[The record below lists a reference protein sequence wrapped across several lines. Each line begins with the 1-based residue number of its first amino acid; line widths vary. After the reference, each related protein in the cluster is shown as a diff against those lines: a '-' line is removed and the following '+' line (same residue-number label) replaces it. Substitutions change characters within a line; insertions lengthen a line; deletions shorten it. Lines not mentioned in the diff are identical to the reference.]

1 MGHRRAFARHEALP
15 HAPPGGKP
23 PETPGHRELFWL
35 TGDGLLMEA
44 ATVREAGLGLRTWWL
59 LRTKTKVGSTA
70 MWASDSSLSS
80 WAVDCT
86 PSGIE
91 TTRWG
96 GPPGQCSSCL
106 PPPFTRRVTRCPSQ
120 RRRRQA

>member
-44 ATVREAGLGLRTWWL
+44 ATVRERTLGRGADEVL
-59 LRTKTKVGSTA
+59 
-70 MWASDSSLSS
+70 
-80 WAVDCT
+80 
-86 PSGIE
+86 E
-91 TTRWG
+91 
-96 GPPGQCSSCL
+96 
-106 PPPFTRRVTRCPSQ
+106 
-120 RRRRQA
+120 

>member
-44 ATVREAGLGLRTWWL
+44 ATVRESGLSSRTHRPP
-59 LRTKTKVGSTA
+59 RTKTTL
-70 MWASDSSLSS
+70 ASH
-80 WAVDCT
+80 
-86 PSGIE
+86 PI
-91 TTRWG
+91 
-96 GPPGQCSSCL
+96 Q
-106 PPPFTRRVTRCPSQ
+106 TRRS
-120 RRRRQA
+120 RRQGW

>member
-44 ATVREAGLGLRTWWL
+44 ATVREAGLGRRTWWL
-59 LRTKTKVGSTA
+59 CERKQRGARRYAGQRFV
-70 MWASDSSLSS
+70 
-80 WAVDCT
+80 AV
-86 PSGIE
+86 
-91 TTRWG
+91 
-96 GPPGQCSSCL
+96 L
-106 PPPFTRRVTRCPSQ
+106 
-120 RRRRQA
+120 